1 MSEPVAFLSAE
12 WQALLPGAYADLP
25 PRAGDTALVE
35 HTVTG
40 APGGDV
46 VCWTAFED
54 GRLVGS
60 GSGARPEAAV
70 TVTLP
75 YAVALE
81 VATGRSDASAAFM
94 QGRAKVGGDQ
104 AALLRVLALTA
115 TPAYRVAT
123 GRLAERTRG

>member
-12 WQALLPGAYADLP
+12 WQTLLPGTFADLP

-40 APGGDV
+40 APGGDIV
-46 VCWTAFED
+46 YWTAFED
-54 GRLVGS
+54 GRLVGT
-60 GSGARPEAAV
+60 GPGARPDATI

-75 YAVALE
+75 YGPALD

-94 QGRAKVGGDQ
+94 QGQAKVGGDQ
-104 AALLRVLALTA
+104 AALLRLLALTA

-123 GRLAERTRG
+123 ARLAERTRG